1 MLHLGV
7 SRTGTHRA
15 YEQPTIYAR
24 STYDR
29 SSAFSLRQEDIELA
43 CGQMRL
49 FNVFSRFAPRIRTT
63 LLLGLEMDASGQ
75 KEYAAYA
82 ESQQCQGLAAIDP
95 AFP

>member
-1 MLHLGV
+1 
-7 SRTGTHRA
+7 
-15 YEQPTIYAR
+15 
-24 STYDR
+24 
-29 SSAFSLRQEDIELA
+29 
-43 CGQMRL
+43 MRL